1 MAADLHSLVAGILQS
16 MTHAELSEA
25 PQRIAGLVVPNEGG
39 LSKRQ
44 RIEVALENVT
54 QEDLARLALKFVRHG
69 GGIALD
75 EAAHEVLEAS
85 DPPLTPS
92 YSPHSRDSLTGMVQP
107 PGIA

>member
-25 PQRIAGLVVPNEGG
+25 PQRIAGLVVQTGRPLKAAAYRGG
-39 LSKRQ
+39 AR
-44 RIEVALENVT
+44 NFT

-85 DPPLTPS
+85 DPPLTRITR
-92 YSPHSRDSLTGMVQP
+92 RD
-107 PGIA
+107 IARLFGNNLPK